1 MHILDTWREL
11 INSVSIVMSRVRPPA
26 LSPQAIATLIKDT
39 FPFDDIE
46 EDSIKELVSYN
57 DRNYYF
63 RGNRKPSYLEC
74 SFSPSI
80 LKQKV
85 FKLSPNEYVIKIM
98 NQTISST
105 REVINGLTSMKK
117 FLYSRG
123 LNVPYPITSLQGPEL
138 VMLTKSQVLAYETKV
153 EKQLSCC
160 NNDPTVINNEDAVIL
175 LDSETSI
182 PIDEG
187 IVIHTPREE
196 SVLDEPSDTIQ
207 YCVRVLTFLPGEI
220 LHEVPQT
227 PSVFFKVGEYLGHL
241 HSELQVMHHY
251 IYHESVYIL

>member
-1 MHILDTWREL
+1 
-11 INSVSIVMSRVRPPA
+11 MSRARPPA
-26 LSPQAIATLIKDT
+26 LSPQAIATLIKDI

-138 VMLTKSQVLAYETKV
+138 VVLTKSQVLAYQTETK
-153 EKQLSCC
+153 KQLSCC
-160 NNDPTVINNEDAVIL
+160 NSDPTIINNEDAAIL

-182 PIDEG
+182 QIDED
-187 IVIHTPREE
+187 IVIRTLMKEP
-196 SVLDEPSDTIQ
+196 VLDEPSELDTIQ

-220 LHEVPQT
+220 LHEMPQT

-241 HSELQVMHHY
+241 HSELQVS
-251 IYHESVYIL
+251 IIILS